1 MKKIIGT
8 ESGGKSGYQRD
19 DGKFYDTNHVGHD
32 SERLANAH
40 IDAAIQHKE
49 SLGINTITGI
59 DGIIILIFG
68 LLIWGTAYFG
78 WGVATHGSPFKGAGL
93 VLLAALPIYPLY
105 KFFFFTYFSTRKVVY
120 LFAVCMCFLINWILT
135 DIFNIHLLK

>member
-1 MKKIIGT
+1 MKVTGT
-8 ESGGKSGYQRD
+8 ESGGKSSYQGD
-19 DGKFYDTNHVGHD
+19 DGRFYDANHRGHE

-40 IDAAIQHKE
+40 IAFEIEQKE

-68 LLIWGTAYFG
+68 LLIWGTGYIGFG
-78 WGVATHGSPFKGAGL
+78 VMTHGSPFSGIGL
-93 VLLAALPIYPLY
+93 IILAALPVYPLY

-120 LFAVCMCFLINWILT
+120 LFAVAMCFLINWILT
-135 DIFNIHLLK
+135 DVFNIHLLK